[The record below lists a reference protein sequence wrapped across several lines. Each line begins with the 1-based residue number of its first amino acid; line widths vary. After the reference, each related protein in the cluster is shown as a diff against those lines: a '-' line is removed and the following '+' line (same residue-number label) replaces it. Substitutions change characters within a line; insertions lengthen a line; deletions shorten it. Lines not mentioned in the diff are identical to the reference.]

1 MDTNSWQ
8 FGMLVLWAV
17 IAGAA
22 MMAIALAMAIESY
35 DGLSQESARNYFKF
49 MGLALIWPL
58 AIVGFVLFGVMRGI
72 QTAVKGDSY

>member
-1 MDTNSWQ
+1 MNTDSWA
-8 FGMLVLWAV
+8 FGLLLIWSV

-22 MMAIALAMAIESY
+22 IIACAVAMAIEASDY
-35 DGLSQESARNYFKF
+35 LSQRSARGYFKF

-58 AIVGFVLFGVMRGI
+58 TIVGFVLFGVMRGI

>member
-1 MDTNSWQ
+1 MDTNSWA
-8 FGMLVLWAV
+8 FGLLLLWSA

-22 MMAIALAMAIESY
+22 MIACAIAMAIESY
-35 DGLSQESARNYFKF
+35 EGLSQRSARGYFKF
-49 MGLALIWPL
+49 MGLAFIWPL